1 MKRQQ
6 ELNDCGTTMPLLC
19 LSTVSNPPIVSE
31 EPISAVVN
39 DESARRQNIAA
50 RMAKLGG
57 IKLGGPPMFNSRQ
70 ASESTDKGLQSPTEM
85 PQTPLSPI
93 GDDPLSPTSPAMS
106 RNAGLETTGDDDE
119 TDEAAAHRRRATLAR
134 LQAGGHLGGFNMF
147 SRNVEPQ
154 SPTVEIN
161 NMESVPQTPVPRIDE
176 RNLQA
181 EEEVVDEYPTGPEVA
196 DADVVPDIED
206 LDEAPPPP
214 PRRPEQLASPPL
226 SPHGEVPVSPLLVRS
241 GTLRSSSSQ
250 QSAGT
255 GLPEAPPSAGLAAP
269 IPAGITSMVS
279 EEPQPMS
286 RLETVE
292 NEDEVGPPPPPRIDT
307 AGPPAHQRSDSRAS
321 RISIGSRHSSQ
332 AVPVSPTTPR
342 RTSMQTGRPAY
353 NELQQASSTFGSKV
367 YRAAQKMADTG
378 RRQSIGVSKIDIEK
392 FFKLLTT
399 SHSSSGRLFS
409 CFRMDR
415 VGRGWHRRQQ
425 QLRYPDLGAG
435 RPHTEQ
441 AIRRHPCRRCN
452 CFA

>member
-1 MKRQQ
+1 MIVA
-6 ELNDCGTTMPLLC
+6 LLPL
-19 LSTVSNPPIVSE
+19 SIVSNPPVVSE
-31 EPISAVVN
+31 EPTAAVVN

-70 ASESTDKGLQSPTEM
+70 ASGSTDRGLQSPTEM

-93 GDDPLSPTSPAMS
+93 GDGPLSPTSPVMS
-106 RNAGLETTGDDDE
+106 RSPGLETTGDDDE
-119 TDEAAAHRRRATLAR
+119 TDEAAAQRRRATLAR

-147 SRNVEPQ
+147 SRSMEPQ
-154 SPTVEIN
+154 SPTVETTG
-161 NMESVPQTPVPRIDE
+161 MESVPQSPAPRVDE

-181 EEEVVDEYPTGPEVA
+181 DEEIVDEHSREAEVA

-226 SPHGEVPVSPLLVRS
+226 SPRGELPASPLLVRS

-250 QSAGT
+250 RSAGT

-269 IPAGITSMVS
+269 IPTGITNTVS

-307 AGPPAHQRSDSRAS
+307 AGPPVHQRSDSRAS

-332 AVPVSPTTPR
+332 AVPASPTTPR

-378 RRQSIGVSKIDIEK
+378 RRQSIGVNKIE
-392 FFKLLTT
+392 FENLFKLLTT
-399 SHSSSGRLFS
+399 LYVF
-409 CFRMDR
+409 
-415 VGRGWHRRQQ
+415 
-425 QLRYPDLGAG
+425 
-435 RPHTEQ
+435 
-441 AIRRHPCRRCN
+441 
-452 CFA
+452 